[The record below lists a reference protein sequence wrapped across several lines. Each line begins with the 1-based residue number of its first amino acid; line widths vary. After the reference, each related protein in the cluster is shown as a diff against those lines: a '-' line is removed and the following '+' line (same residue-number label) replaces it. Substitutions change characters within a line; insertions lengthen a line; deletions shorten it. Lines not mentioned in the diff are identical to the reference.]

1 MDTIGKRLVY
11 IRKNVLFLNQKD
23 FSKLLGMSQ
32 GALSDV
38 ENGNRGLT
46 TEAFIRL
53 FGYSKG
59 DNPFSFAWLL
69 TGKGQPLSLEIP
81 ILTTDEQEL
90 LNSYRQLDSR
100 GRHIIHATV
109 YQEIDRMNASKL
121 NI

>member
-1 MDTIGKRLVY
+1 MDSIGKRIVY

-23 FSKLLGMSQ
+23 FSKLLSISQ

-46 TEAFIRL
+46 TNALIRL
-53 FGYSKG
+53 FEYSKEE
-59 DNPFSFAWLL
+59 NSFSFAWLL
-69 TGKGQPLSLEIP
+69 SGKGQPLSLEIP

-100 GRHIIHATV
+100 GRTH
-109 YQEIDRMNASKL
+109 YPCCRLSRN
-121 NI
+121 